1 MQATQKAGHRIWVG
15 GTERATYPL
24 KSDQGGSVNHRE
36 VSSLD
41 PEDVADIVVML
52 PYWLGKPLTA
62 LTLGLHL

>member
-1 MQATQKAGHRIWVG
+1 MG

-52 PYWLGKPLTA
+52 PYRLGKPLTA